1 MEIAGPTKTGG
12 IGTHCYYL
20 AKFLRQSL
28 GHEVTVLL
36 GTPLKEKDS
45 AHWQSYFKEKIDV
58 DFEPLDDYPL
68 FSKQYSMTNIHYA
81 MTWSLNI
88 CARLKDCSYDVCHFQ
103 ENNANAFVPTAA
115 KLAGLHFRDTLFTT
129 TLHSPDRWIR
139 EANRVYSHTG
149 SWDLAM
155 DFMEKLAAEKCDYVV
170 APVHYMLDYV
180 SELGWKVGE
189 KARVIPYLIDGIE
202 KAPKRRLNKNH
213 IIFFG
218 RLETRKGLEIF
229 VNALENLPPRE
240 NGPLKVTFMG
250 KPGTADG
257 KDSLDYLKQHKG
269 KSPNQAWEF
278 KTDLDHFQATAYL
291 QDHSD
296 ALVVIASPVDNS
308 PFTVIEC
315 LEMELNVIAAA
326 SGGIPELMGGPE
338 RLFPPTANGLRCRLD
353 EIYQHGLSDF
363 SPHRYSKEKAEKGWS
378 RYVEYLENE
387 SRSLKRGPRFAAV
400 SSRKK
405 SSVILTPGLDN
416 GRLEETLDTLAK
428 QTTTDFDL
436 FIFSNSDTTIL
447 EKKYSRQSWNFIG
460 KNSEKGSLSA
470 DTITNGV
477 ERNFGLSLNESDYL
491 IFIEDNCLAEP
502 DMVETLENSIENLEA
517 DAAACYY
524 RSFFRW
530 RKSPD
535 DFAQSR
541 YFYGNS
547 RELGLIA
554 NCFAE
559 SVFIIK
565 REVFQSLGGFT
576 QDAENINPEWEFFIR
591 LSLRNYKFEIVPK
604 FLFNKRIA
612 PQNKVSSDSA
622 YHTHMNSVEP
632 ILKNLGTWEKSVANT
647 FLGMDRHNKILN
659 AKLNLQSKGQPIP
672 DPAYFMS
679 NREFEKLQNNYY
691 HLLRFPLLYRKYKR
705 KLANFLFHR
714 NGNLKTPR
722 RASSLIQFFL

>member
-1 MEIAGPTKTGG
+1 MKHCIVTIEIAGPTKTGG

-20 AKFLRQSL
+20 AKFLRKSL

-45 AHWQSYFKEKIDV
+45 AHWQSFFKEKIDV
-58 DFEPLDDYPL
+58 NFEFLDDYPR

-115 KLAGLHFRDTLFTT
+115 KLAGLHFKDTLFTT

-155 DFMEKLAAEKCDYVV
+155 DFMEKQAAEKCDYVV

-180 SELGWKVGE
+180 SELGWKVRE

-202 KAPKRRLNKNH
+202 KAPKRQLNKNH

-229 VNALENLPPRE
+229 VNALKSLPSRE

-250 KPGTADG
+250 KPGTAG
-257 KDSLDYLKQHKG
+257 GRDSLDYLNQHKG
-269 KSPNQAWEF
+269 NSTSQAWEF
-278 KTDLDHFQATAYL
+278 KTDLDHFQATSYL
-291 QDHSD
+291 QDHSA

-338 RLFPPTANGLRCRLD
+338 RLFPPSAAGLRCKLD
-353 EIYQHGLSDF
+353 DIYKHGLSDF

-378 RYVEYLENE
+378 DYVEFLENE
-387 SRSLKRGPRFAAV
+387 SRSLNRGPRSGAV

-405 SSVILTPGLDN
+405 TSVILTPGLDN
-416 GRLEETLDTLAK
+416 GMLEETLDSLAK
-428 QTTTDFDL
+428 QISADFDL
-436 FIFSNSDTTIL
+436 FILSKGDMSKL
-447 EKKYSRQSWNFIG
+447 EEKYSHQSWNFIG
-460 KNSEKGSLSA
+460 ENSAG
-470 DTITNGV
+470 
-477 ERNFGLSLNESDYL
+477 RNFGLSLKESDYL

-502 DMVETLENSIENLEA
+502 DMVETLQNSIGNLEA

-554 NCFAE
+554 NCFSE

-576 QDAENINPEWEFFIR
+576 KDAENISPEWEFFIR
-591 LSLRNYKFEIVPK
+591 LSLENYKFEIVPK
-604 FLFNKRIA
+604 FLFQKRVS
-612 PQNKVSSDSA
+612 PQNRVPSDSA
-622 YHTHMNSVEP
+622 YKTHMNSVEP
-632 ILKNLGTWEKSVANT
+632 MLKGLGYWENSVAHT

-659 AKLNLQSKGQPIP
+659 AKLNLQRKGQPIP
-672 DPAYFMS
+672 EMEYFMTI
-679 NREFEKLQNNYY
+679 RELEKLQNNYY
-691 HLLRFPLLYRKYKR
+691 HLLRFPLLFRKYQR
-705 KLANFLFHR
+705 KLANFLFNK
-714 NGNLKTPR
+714 NGNQKN
-722 RASSLIQFFL
+722 